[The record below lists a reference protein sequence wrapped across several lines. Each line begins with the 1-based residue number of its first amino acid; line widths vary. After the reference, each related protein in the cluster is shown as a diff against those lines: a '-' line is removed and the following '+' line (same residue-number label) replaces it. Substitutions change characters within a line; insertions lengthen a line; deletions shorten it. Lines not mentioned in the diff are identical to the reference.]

1 MLLFWKRTTARGIVA
16 SIAVGII
23 SALAIILTGPEMFA
37 GPYGRTAAEAW
48 HKLGQPGIISIPLSF
63 MTLVVVS
70 LMTSKRPAAA
80 R

>member
-1 MLLFWKRTTARGIVA
+1 
-16 SIAVGII
+16 
-23 SALAIILTGPEMFA
+23 MFA